1 MFSKEVRSGKRLG
14 YSGKPLTQIV
24 TIGIGGSYLGVEF
37 VYEALKSHPKVS
49 EAAGDR
55 ELHLIANVDPLD
67 AAQKF
72 KELDHERCLFIVLSK
87 TFTTA

>member
-1 MFSKEVRSGKRLG
+1 MRSGKRCG

-37 VYEALKSHPKVS
+37 VYEALRSHPKVR
-49 EAAGDR
+49 AATGDR

-67 AAQKF
+67 PAQTFEK
-72 KELDHERCLFIVLSK
+72 LDH
-87 TFTTA
+87 